1 MVKRSD
7 NMDSSS
13 ECSRGAHKRLLQDS
27 RSYDQENAM
36 KKVCIGTRT
45 EYTYAPY
52 HDGYQ
57 WRKYGQKM
65 IRGNSFPRC
74 YYRCTYHQDHGCPAS
89 KHVEQHNSEDPPLF
103 RVIYTNEHT
112 CGTSNSASDYMA
124 SSMQIQQ
131 IADASLRK
139 AQAAE
144 RLRKAEVETPRLMHS
159 PPPRCSGGY
168 NMAMKE
174 EKDVIVSSLLTVI
187 RGCHIAESAGN
198 NSAAALPVNRPPPA
212 VARSDHY
219 SCSYAISPELLPA
232 SDDLTLD
239 FMLDSVLDPHW
250 VEPLDLAW
258 LKEST
263 HTG

>member
-1 MVKRSD
+1 MAKRSD
-7 NMDSSS
+7 NVVSSS
-13 ECSRGAHKRLLQDS
+13 GCSRGTHKRLLQDI
-27 RSYDQENAM
+27 RGYTQENAM

-65 IRGNSFPRC
+65 IRGNAFPRC

-112 CGTSNSASDYMA
+112 CGTSTSASDYMA

-131 IADASLRK
+131 IADASLRN
-139 AQAAE
+139 
-144 RLRKAEVETPRLMHS
+144 AEVERPRLHA
-159 PPPRCSGGY
+159 PPRCIGGY

-187 RGCHIAESAGN
+187 RGCHIAESDSNAV
-198 NSAAALPVNRPPPA
+198 ALPVAGSNHQ
-212 VARSDHY
+212 SG
-219 SCSYAISPELLPA
+219 SSAISPALLPA
-232 SDDLTLD
+232 SDDLKLD
-239 FMLDSVLDPHW
+239 FMLESVLEPHW
-250 VEPLDLAW
+250 VEPLDLGW
-258 LKEST
+258 FKEST

>member
-1 MVKRSD
+1 MQVLLQVHVPSGPWL
-7 NMDSSS
+7 SS
-13 ECSRGAHKRLLQDS
+13 EQARGAAQLGGPAFVPGDLHQRAHMRHQQFCLRLHGFLHANPADCRRLL
-27 RSYDQENAM
+27 E
-36 KKVCIGTRT
+36 
-45 EYTYAPY
+45 
-52 HDGYQ
+52 
-57 WRKYGQKM
+57 
-65 IRGNSFPRC
+65 
-74 YYRCTYHQDHGCPAS
+74 
-89 KHVEQHNSEDPPLF
+89 
-103 RVIYTNEHT
+103 
-112 CGTSNSASDYMA
+112 
-124 SSMQIQQ
+124 
-131 IADASLRK
+131 K

-144 RLRKAEVETPRLMHS
+144 RLRKAEVETPRLMHF

>member
-27 RSYDQENAM
+27 RSYEQENAM

-168 NMAMKE
+168 NIAMKE

-187 RGCHIAESAGN
+187 RGCHIAESAAPLLCRQTGRRRRWPE
-198 NSAAALPVNRPPPA
+198 ATITA
-212 VARSDHY
+212 

-258 LKEST
+258 FKEST